1 MATIVHFDVPADD
14 PQRARE
20 FYGALFGWKF
30 IPYEGMDEFYLV
42 ETTALDGSPGTGGGL
57 GRRGAPD
64 QRMMNYFG
72 VADLDAS
79 IAQVEVLGGAIT
91 MPRTAVPGF
100 GYLAIC
106 ADTEGNAFG
115 LWEEDDTAK

>member
-14 PQRARE
+14 PQRAKA

-30 IPYEGMDEFYLV
+30 ELPEGMEDYYLF
-42 ETTALDGSPGTGGGL
+42 ETTDLEGSPAVGGGL

-64 QRMMNYFG
+64 QRIMNYFG
-72 VADLDAS
+72 VADLDAG
-79 IAQVEVLGGAIT
+79 IARVAELGGAIT
-91 MPRTAVPGF
+91 MPRTVVPGF

-106 ADTEGNAFG
+106 TDTEGNAFG
-115 LWEEDDTAK
+115 LWEDDESAK